1 MAPQGTAVV
10 EWLWKPAVRVDRMDT
25 MRQVLIY
32 PDVEDGGWVCE
43 VPSLPGC
50 VSDGATKE
58 EAIDNVRD
66 AIEAWIDGARH
77 LGRDIPED
85 ALNAEI
91 CVI

>member
-1 MAPQGTAVV
+1 
-10 EWLWKPAVRVDRMDT
+10 

-50 VSDGATKE
+50 VAHGATKDD
-58 EAIDNVRD
+58 AVRDARD
-66 AIEAWIDGARH
+66 AIEAWIDAARQ

-85 ALNAEI
+85 PLSAEI
-91 CVI
+91 CVV

>member
-1 MAPQGTAVV
+1 
-10 EWLWKPAVRVDRMDT
+10 

-50 VSDGATKE
+50 VAHGATKE
-58 EAIDNVRD
+58 EALSDTRR
-66 AIEAWIDGARH
+66 AIEAWVDAARQ

-85 ALNAEI
+85 TLSAEI
-91 CVI
+91 CVV

>member
-1 MAPQGTAVV
+1 
-10 EWLWKPAVRVDRMDT
+10 

-50 VSDGATKE
+50 VAHGSTKE
-58 EAIDNVRD
+58 EAKRD
-66 AIEAWIDGARH
+66 ACNAIETWIDAARH
-77 LGRDIPED
+77 LGREIPED
-85 ALNAEI
+85 KLSAEI